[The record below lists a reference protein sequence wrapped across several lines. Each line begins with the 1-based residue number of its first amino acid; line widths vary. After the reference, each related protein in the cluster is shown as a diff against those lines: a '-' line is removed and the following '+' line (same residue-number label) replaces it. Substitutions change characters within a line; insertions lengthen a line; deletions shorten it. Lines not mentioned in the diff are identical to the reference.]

1 MKVRPTIPDLFHMI
15 SAALFVL
22 DIVAYLFGLVWVIGK
37 GSDGYDSFQD
47 WRQKKADERIR
58 RSLGI

>member
-1 MKVRPTIPDLFHMI
+1 MI
-15 SAALFVL
+15 TAALFVL